1 MLVYGRNVAKE
12 LLENGKIVQKIILQ
26 DGFSDKEIN
35 SLIEKRKVPVQYKSK
50 REIDRLAPGVHQGII
65 LFIPD
70 YKYKDISDVLDDEAK
85 FFVILDHLED
95 PHNLGAI
102 IRTCEAAKVDAIIMP
117 KDRQAQVNSTVM
129 KTSAGTLDNV
139 NIVTVTN
146 LVSTIDELK
155 KNKIKTVML
164 TGDGKNA
171 GKAVAEKLGLD
182 EVYAELL
189 PQDKVSKIE
198 QFLAAVKN
206 KKERVAFA
214 GDGINDAPVLS
225 RSDIGIA
232 MGGLG
237 SDAAIEAADV
247 VIMDDM
253 PSKIPQAI
261 SIAKKT
267 MVNAL
272 ENSVFA
278 LTVKFAIIVCCTF
291 GIANMWMA
299 VFGDV
304 GVTLLAVLNSLRLL
318 AVKKIK

>member
-1 MLVYGRNVAKE
+1 MALSNTAVPKYYGQFR
-12 LLENGKIVQKIILQ
+12 QRH
-26 DGFSDKEIN
+26 EIN

-155 KNKIKTVML
+155 KNGFWIVGTALEDSVDYRSIDYSGKIALVIGNEGSGMSKLV
-164 TGDGKNA
+164 KNA
-171 GKAVAEKLGLD
+171 CD
-182 EVYAELL
+182 
-189 PQDKVSKIE
+189 
-198 QFLAAVKN
+198 F
-206 KKERVAFA
+206 
-214 GDGINDAPVLS
+214 
-225 RSDIGIA
+225 IA
-232 MGGLG
+232 
-237 SDAAIEAADV
+237 
-247 VIMDDM
+247 
-253 PSKIPQAI
+253 KIPMYG
-261 SIAKKT
+261 T
-267 MVNAL
+267 
-272 ENSVFA
+272 
-278 LTVKFAIIVCCTF
+278 T
-291 GIANMWMA
+291 
-299 VFGDV
+299 
-304 GVTLLAVLNSLRLL
+304 NSLNASVASGIMIYEVIRNR
-318 AVKKIK
+318 K